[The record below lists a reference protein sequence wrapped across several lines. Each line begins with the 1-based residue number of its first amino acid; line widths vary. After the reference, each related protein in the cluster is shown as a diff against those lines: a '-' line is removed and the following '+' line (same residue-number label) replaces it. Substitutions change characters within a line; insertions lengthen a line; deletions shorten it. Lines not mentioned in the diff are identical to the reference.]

1 MFNCLYP
8 YFFRF
13 SIIYL
18 YTSFF
23 FATQYHPEFKTR
35 PTKAEVENKLFDLI
49 RDGFVLKTKEEHERE
64 KRLVAKGR
72 KSLPKF

>member
-1 MFNCLYP
+1 MSYKINICLE
-8 YFFRF
+8 FR
-13 SIIYL
+13 
-18 YTSFF
+18 
-23 FATQYHPEFKTR
+23 TR
-35 PTKAEVENKLFDLI
+35 PTNAMVEDKLFCLI